1 MNNKFMVE
9 EINLISVFDVK
20 SRTKII
26 QDISGAMK
34 HLGDGEMV
42 ELSSRVIGKL
52 KICRIKNL
60 QSLSLW
66 RQIK

>member
-1 MNNKFMVE
+1 MNNKFTVE

-52 KICRIKNL
+52 KNMSDKEFAEL
-60 QSLSLW
+60 EFMAAD
-66 RQIK
+66 